1 MSKSSKRPI
10 PTVTKPVKCL
20 TDEEL
25 QKFLDAA
32 PSLRTKFMILLM
44 ADAGLRIGEMLKL
57 KWSDLFF
64 AGEPCNAIEVT
75 PRIAKNKR
83 PRTIPVTE
91 RLHDI
96 IQDCLPSSN
105 DVRSNFLHSFV
116 FAYPGSINAYTARQ
130 VQRVISNL
138 GKAVLQKRVTPHM
151 LRHTFAT
158 RLMRKCPMRVVQYLL
173 GHASMQ
179 STQIYTHPNSQDYQ
193 NAIDSLNKTAVTA
206 KTGQP

>member
-1 MSKSSKRPI
+1 MDKSRKPGTPPVTEPI
-10 PTVTKPVKCL
+10 RCL

-25 QKFLDAA
+25 QKFIDAA
-32 PSLRTKFMILLM
+32 PSARTKFMILLM

-64 AGEPCNAIEVT
+64 SGEPCGAIEIT

-91 RLHDI
+91 RLHDAARKS
-96 IQDCLPSSN
+96 LPSAK
-105 DVRSNFLHSFV
+105 DVSPKFLSQFT
-116 FAYPGSINAYTARQ
+116 FESQASGKAYTARQ
-130 VQRVISNL
+130 IQRVISQL

-158 RLMRKCPMRVVQYLL
+158 RLMRKCSIRVVQQLL
-173 GHASMQ
+173 GHSSLQ
-179 STQIYTHPNSQDYQ
+179 STQIYTHPNSKDYQ
-193 NAIDSLNKTAVTA
+193 NAIDSLNESSVT
-206 KTGQP
+206 GIQGN

>member
-1 MSKSSKRPI
+1 MEKSSKRPI
-10 PTVTKPVKCL
+10 PTFTKPVRCL

-25 QKFLDAA
+25 QKLLDAA
-32 PSLRTKFMILLM
+32 PTRRTEFMILLM

-64 AGEPCNAIEVT
+64 AGEPCGAIEVA

-91 RLHDI
+91 RLHETARKV
-96 IQDCLPSSN
+96 LPDAK
-105 DVRSNFLHSFV
+105 DVSPKFLSQFV
-116 FAYPGSINAYTARQ
+116 FESQASGMAYTARQ
-130 VQRVISNL
+130 IQRVISNL
-138 GKAVLQKRVTPHM
+138 GKSVLQKRVTPHM

-158 RLMRKCPMRVVQYLL
+158 RLMRKCSIRVVQQLL
-173 GHASMQ
+173 GHNSLQ

-193 NAIDSLNKTAVTA
+193 KAIDSLNKTPKSERTNNE
-206 KTGQP
+206 